1 MQISI
6 LPLKIIPI
14 EDDGFHLMVEG
25 FINKKPANFLVDTG
39 ASRTVF
45 DQECIQRFI
54 NMAVFEDNGKL
65 STGLGTNAMPSQ
77 VTTIEQIQLG
87 AIIIEDYQAVVLDLK
102 HVHQSYT
109 MLGLPIIHAVLGGDI
124 LKKSKAVI
132 NYRKKQLKLYA

>member
-6 LPLKIIPI
+6 LPLEIIPI

-25 FINKKPANFLVDTG
+25 FINKKLANFLVDTG

-77 VTTIEQIQLG
+77 VTTIDQIQLG
-87 AIIIEDYQAVVLDLK
+87 AILIEDYQAVVLDLK

-109 MLGLPIIHAVLGGDI
+109 MLGLPSIHAVLGGDI
-124 LKKSKAVI
+124 LKKTKAVI
-132 NYRKKQLKLYA
+132 NYKNKQLKLYA

>member
-77 VTTIEQIQLG
+77 VTTIDQIQLG
-87 AIIIEDYQAVVLDLK
+87 AIIIEDYEAVVLDLT

-124 LKKSKAVI
+124 LRISKAVI